1 MNFNELNRRLSPD
14 RLFFTFARF
23 NGMTQ
28 NEVIHL
34 LFTTPAFVEL
44 FARLDRLGHCTK
56 PLGYP
61 LSITVRWLVG
71 MAVTREHMY
80 SLFHERM
87 RCDAGLA
94 ALVAGPGQPLPEPSW
109 LSDALGAHG
118 RNLQTALSLFY
129 RELIRLF
136 ISDDPELKYGLAIDA
151 EDIHGYSNPSRPVM
165 KRDPDTGKLVAT
177 KERKAATDS
186 TAHYFVKREHRAS
199 RRPNRDAAK
208 LASSEIKA
216 ESMRGETVR
225 GGFGHRLSLVSFI
238 KKPLFP
244 VFDLY
249 APKGEG
255 KGELPVGLRLLE
267 RLYRD
272 FPELAIPEGEFGI
285 LVADSA
291 YDAKSFHGFLRTH
304 RLEGVIPV
312 GKHPERKLKGSPI
325 INTHDV
331 VNLTYRGDYTPLCS
345 YEVEVETRGKKE
357 TKEIHLPLRV
367 LPSELGK
374 YPAQVFSCP
383 MRRPGECPSPCALEV
398 RRDERGRVD
407 YPPVKLRVGKLT
419 DGELIRQ
426 RPLFPRR
433 GDQHAQLFAYRSSVE
448 RAFSLLRT
456 YCFGCEG
463 EARLPIRGVEKLY
476 LRLTIIVIVLAA
488 LAMID
493 DGLLLD
499 ESIAA
504 GWGFPASGLP
514 FADAA

>member
-1 MNFNELNRRLSPD
+1 MNFNELIRRLNPD
-14 RLFFTFARF
+14 RSFFTFASLREM
-23 NGMTQ
+23 NQ
-28 NEVIHL
+28 NEILYL

-61 LSITVRWLVG
+61 LSTTVRWLIG

-80 SLFHERM
+80 SLFYERM
-87 RCDAGLA
+87 RPDSGLA
-94 ALVAGPGQPLPEPSW
+94 ALVAGPGQPLPQPSW
-109 LSDALGAHG
+109 LSDALRSHG
-118 RNLQTALSLFY
+118 PNLQTALALFY
-129 RELIRLF
+129 REMVRLF
-136 ISDDPELKYGLAIDA
+136 IRADPDLKYGLVLDA

-165 KRDPDTGKLVAT
+165 KHDPDSGRLVAT
-177 KERKAATDS
+177 KERKAATDP

-199 RRPNRDAAK
+199 RRPHPPAAK
-208 LASSEIKA
+208 LASSKIKP

-225 GGFGHRLSLVSFI
+225 GGFGHRLSLLCFI

-244 VFDLY
+244 IFDLY

-255 KGELPVGLRLLE
+255 MGEMPVGRRLLE
-267 RLYRD
+267 QLYRD

-285 LVADSA
+285 FVGDSIH
-291 YDAKSFHGFLRTH
+291 DAKSFHSFLRTH

-312 GKHPERKLKGSPI
+312 QTDPKRRLKGSPI
-325 INTHDV
+325 IRTRD

-345 YEVEVETRGKKE
+345 YEVEVESHGKKA
-357 TKEIHLPLRV
+357 TKEINLPLRV

-383 MRRPGECPSPCALEV
+383 MSRPGECPSPCALEV
-398 RRDERGRVD
+398 RRDARGRVD

-433 GDQHAQLFAYRSSVE
+433 GDQHKQLFAYRSSVE

-463 EARLPIRGVEKLY
+463 EARLPIRGVENLQ
-476 LRLTIIVIVLAA
+476 LRLTVIALVIGA
-488 LAMID
+488 LAMLD
-493 DGLLLD
+493 DGFELD
-499 ESIAA
+499 ASIASC
-504 GWGFPASGLP
+504 WGLPGNGLP